1 MRCSPTPFGI
11 KAAVF
16 GAIIAL
22 IFFATPY
29 TSLFFMLVAFLSVLG
44 VLGTLWGMTNLRRV
58 RITMDP
64 PPMAQAGEERP
75 VVVHA
80 STTRGTCLGLGIQLE
95 LDSGDRVDAGCVPWV
110 HGLTRIE
117 SVLAPLDRGIRRVK
131 AVIAWSDQPL
141 GFLRWQRRLELPKPV
156 ELVTHP
162 KRASFVPRAPSSPAP
177 AADSGSMQVAASHG
191 VVSSVRPWREGDDLR
206 AVDWKAS
213 ARRNDWVVR
222 EFESDASEG
231 VELVL
236 DRRCAEPLL
245 EAMLEQAATLVAER
259 PRDQVVRIVSQD
271 HDCSYGTE
279 GKPFE
284 AALLWLAGATCLG
297 DDAPAPSGAGPSALH
312 LPLAEGRR

>member
-1 MRCSPTPFGI
+1 MRCRLTPFGI
-11 KAAVF
+11 KAAAF

-22 IFFATPY
+22 IFLATPY
-29 TSLFFMLVAFLSVLG
+29 TSLFFLLVVFLSVLG
-44 VLGTLWGMTNLRRV
+44 TLGTAWGMVSLRRV
-58 RITMDP
+58 RITLDP

-80 STTRGTCLGLGIQLE
+80 STIHGGCLGLGIQLE
-95 LDSGDRVDAGCVPWV
+95 LDNGERVEAGCVPWV
-110 HGLTRIE
+110 EGLTRIE
-117 SVLAPLDRGIRRVK
+117 STLAPLDRGIRRVR

-141 GFLRWQRRLELPKPV
+141 GFLRWERRMELPRPV
-156 ELVTHP
+156 DLITHP
-162 KRASFVPRAPSSPAP
+162 RRSATVPRVPPSPAP
-177 AADSGSMQVAASHG
+177 AFDSGSVHVASNHG

-236 DRRCAEPLL
+236 DRRCADPVL
-245 EAMLEQAATLVAER
+245 EAMLEQAAAVVAER
-259 PRDQVVRIVSQD
+259 PRDQLVRIVSQD
-271 HDCSYGTE
+271 HDCTYGSE

-284 AALLWLAGATCLG
+284 AALLWLAGASSLG
-297 DDAPAPSGAGPSALH
+297 TDAPAPHGAGPTALH
-312 LPLAEGRR
+312 LPLAEAHR